1 MESDMIRPAILIVTL
16 ALIAALGAVPAMAA
30 DLDGLRAS
38 GVIAERYDGFVEI
51 RQGGNAEAR
60 RIVDEVNAKRRDIYE
75 KRAEAQDVP
84 VDQVGRV
91 YAEQILEKLPEGAW
105 FRTPD
110 GGYVQK

>member
-1 MESDMIRPAILIVTL
+1 MIRRATLIAML
-16 ALIAALGAVPAMAA
+16 ALIAALGTTPALAA
-30 DLDGLRAS
+30 DLDALRAS

-75 KRAEAQDVP
+75 KRANAQDVP

-91 YAEQILEKLPEGAW
+91 YAEQILEKLPEGVW
-105 FRTPD
+105 FRKPG
-110 GGYVQK
+110 GGYIQK

>member
-1 MESDMIRPAILIVTL
+1 MIRRAIQIILL
-16 ALIAALGAVPAMAA
+16 ALIAALATTPALAA
-30 DLDGLRAS
+30 DLDSLRVS

-51 RQGGNAEAR
+51 REDGSAEAR
-60 RIVDEVNAKRRDIYE
+60 RIVEEVNAKRREIYKE
-75 KRAEAQDVP
+75 RAEAQDVP

-91 YAEQILEKLPEGAW
+91 YAKQILEKLPTGVW